1 MPYELRFTKP
11 ISVEDPEVYW
21 NECCWGGDRVSD
33 HLLPV
38 IRNNYTDIQND
49 QEDWG
54 WFIWFRDG
62 DAKLAIDIFCD
73 DPKTGKYR
81 VFLTSQVKRSFFG
94 YQITD
99 SDALFELKNRVCE
112 RLVGWVQGDIAEALL
127 NKNHDPVDA

>member
-11 ISVEDPEVYW
+11 ISVKDPEEYW
-21 NECCWGGDRVSD
+21 NECCWGGDLVSD

-38 IRNNYTDIQND
+38 IRDKYTDIQND

-62 DAKLAIDIFCD
+62 NTKLAIDIFCD

-81 VFLTSQVKRSFFG
+81 VFLTAQVKRSFLG
-94 YQITD
+94 YHIAD
-99 SDALFELKNRVCE
+99 SDKLFELKNSVCK
-112 RLVGWVQGDIAEALL
+112 RLDSWVQGDIAEALL
-127 NKNHDPVDA
+127 DKNHDPVDT